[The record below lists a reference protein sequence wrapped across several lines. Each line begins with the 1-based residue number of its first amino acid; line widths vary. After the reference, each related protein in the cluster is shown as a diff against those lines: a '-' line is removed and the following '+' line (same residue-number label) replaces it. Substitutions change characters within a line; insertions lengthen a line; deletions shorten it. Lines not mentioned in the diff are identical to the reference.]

1 MYTEKFLENGWI
13 AVGRVLTELLRAL
26 VVPDSELLS
35 VDLEPPGADHLVG
48 IVLDVWT
55 ESKNLGD
62 GPNVD
67 VVEGAGA
74 ALAWLVDWSDLHLI
88 SSQIH
93 DCRRTKDGRGADL

>member
-13 AVGRVLTELLRAL
+13 AVGRVLTELLRAV
-26 VVPDSELLS
+26 VVPDPKLLS
-35 VDLEPPGADHLVG
+35 VDLEPPRADHLVG

-55 ESKNLGD
+55 ESKDLGD

-67 VVEGAGA
+67 VVESAGA
-74 ALAWLVDWSDLHLI
+74 ALTRLVDWSDLHLI

-93 DCRRTKDGRGADL
+93 DCGRTKDSGSSDL